1 MQDSLSH
8 SFTLDTTLANQ
19 GVDST
24 AFQEV
29 EEKPVVSL
37 FSDHQLAVENH
48 LEAIERNEL
57 QSGISFLLLM
67 VFVGWVVYIQRNSDN
82 LFQMVF
88 RVSFD
93 RNLAA
98 QEARIENSKR
108 SRNILLLLLV
118 SLLSISLFVAG
129 FLKFYVD
136 LNSTIVSL
144 FLTSLS
150 AIVGFVVIKKAILW
164 LLSALFNLRN
174 ELRMY
179 HFNLN
184 VLLSVVGLISVPLNF
199 LLFFSPQ
206 ISTYSIAWLIGII
219 GSFFYLKSLQRG
231 LQIAV
236 ASGGINLLHLFYYL
250 CALEILPVFILIR
263 VVKML

>member
-1 MQDSLSH
+1 MDV
-8 SFTLDTTLANQ
+8 DTTFAEQ
-19 GVDST
+19 GVDSIT
-24 AFQEV
+24 SVKEV
-29 EEKPVVSL
+29 EKPVVSL
-37 FSDHQLAVENH
+37 FSEHQLAVENY
-48 LEAIERNEL
+48 LQPIERNEM
-57 QSGISFLLLM
+57 QSGISFFLLM
-67 VFVGWVVYIQRNSDN
+67 VFVGLVVYIQRNSDN

-88 RVSFD
+88 KVSFD

-108 SRNILLLLLV
+108 SRNMLLLLLV
-118 SLLSISLFVAG
+118 SLLSISLSVAG
-129 FLKFYVD
+129 FLKLYAGFD
-136 LNSTIVSL
+136 STIVSL
-144 FLTSLS
+144 FFYSLS
-150 AIVGFVVIKKAILW
+150 AIVGFVVLKKAILW

-206 ISTYSIAWLIGII
+206 ISTYSIAWAIGII
-219 GSFFYLKSLQRG
+219 GVFFYLKSLQRG

-236 ASGGINLLHLFYYL
+236 NSGSISLLHLFYYL